1 MWEQHLKTK
10 RRKNLSRKASMSES
24 KLIAKIEREF
34 PESKPTPASHF
45 AEGYEGIWFRGSEDS
60 VDHVPIFDHWEMAV
74 HPKLSEILMNAGWYS
89 EPYDAGTLM
98 AFKEW

>member
-1 MWEQHLKTK
+1 M
-10 RRKNLSRKASMSES
+10 SRKASMSES
-24 KLIAKIEREF
+24 NLIDKIEKEF

-45 AEGYEGIWFRGSEDS
+45 AEGYEGIWFRGSEDV
-60 VDHVPIFDHWEMAV
+60 VDDVAIFDYWNEMAV

-98 AFKEW
+98 AFRA

>member
-1 MWEQHLKTK
+1 M
-10 RRKNLSRKASMSES
+10 SRKASMSES
-24 KLIAKIEREF
+24 NLIDKIEKEF

-60 VDHVPIFDHWEMAV
+60 VDHVPIFDYWNEMTV

>member
-1 MWEQHLKTK
+1 
-10 RRKNLSRKASMSES
+10 MSES

-45 AEGYEGIWFRGSEDS
+45 VEGYEEGIWFRGSEDS

>member
-1 MWEQHLKTK
+1 M
-10 RRKNLSRKASMSES
+10 SRKASMSES

-45 AEGYEGIWFRGSEDS
+45 VEGYEEGIWFRGSEDS